1 MKTAPL
7 NQSSLNGWLLI
18 ALIITVAL
26 TAWSAL
32 DSTEENEDELLVEP
46 VISTPNE
53 REQNPPQVALMS
65 QSKSLPPSALTWQ
78 IQHREQLASKPKD
91 IFEVHAWAEPVAMKK
106 SKLLPPPAPVA
117 PPVPFL
123 YMGKIEDSPQG
134 TLLFLMGNNKMYS
147 VALGGKVDNFW
158 RLDTEDGQKLTLTY
172 LPLNLS
178 QTLSKTQKIIS
189 AGLPNAAVDAVN

>member
-1 MKTAPL
+1 
-7 NQSSLNGWLLI
+7 
-18 ALIITVAL
+18 
-26 TAWSAL
+26 
-32 DSTEENEDELLVEP
+32 
-46 VISTPNE
+46 
-53 REQNPPQVALMS
+53 
-65 QSKSLPPSALTWQ
+65 
-78 IQHREQLASKPKD
+78 
-91 IFEVHAWAEPVAMKK
+91 VAMKK

-134 TLLFLMGNNKMYS
+134 TLVFLMGNNKMYS

-158 RLDTEDGQKLTLTY
+158 RLDSEDGQKLTLTY